1 LTSEF
6 KAKPEAIKW
15 RRGKVIELKSQGLE
29 QMEIARILQVSPG
42 TISLDLK
49 FMRKEA
55 LENIRDYTTRE
66 LPLQL
71 KIFIKAMHNAI
82 AIYWKLSQ
90 EAKDDRDKMD
100 AMERYLEA
108 HTNLWVTLSGA
119 ERFEKYLGSSIKS
132 KDKQAL
138 TRPPVIG
145 GS

>member
-1 LTSEF
+1 MCD
-6 KAKPEAIKW
+6 KA
-15 RRGKVIELKSQGLE
+15 
-29 QMEIARILQVSPG
+29 MENVR
-42 TISLDLK
+42 
-49 FMRKEA
+49 E
-55 LENIRDYTTRE
+55 YTAER

-71 KIFIKAMHNAI
+71 KILIKATEDAI
-82 AIYWKLSQ
+82 QTYWRLSQ